1 MNTHLHSRLRW
12 ADFMGRAACL
22 MLCCALPGCMTA
34 RNPIRYVPAEEA
46 AWFKFAKDLPEE
58 GRVELSG
65 PQATAMQL
73 AMERFLPWNV
83 RPPAGASRSDICILQ
98 RQSWDVETAPGREG
112 TLLVRVSLAPGA
124 CYRWGPPLDMESTYE
139 VDVRNRRLLER
150 NPMQPPPELSREGRF
165 HLEGNVA
172 AAIQLALEDFLSG
185 EASPPEGTRPEEACL
200 YRSDSYAVT
209 AAPGPTGVVQV
220 RFTVDEKVCPTNALW
235 GSSGALACMD
245 RTVHAVD
252 IRTMRILSVGNHAH
266 LRPATPVPVEE
277 KPEGEK
283 PAAGA
288 PTSDEYKTRPD

>member
-12 ADFMGRAACL
+12 EDFMGRAAGL
-22 MLCCALPGCMTA
+22 MLCCALSGCMTA
-34 RNPIRYVPAEEA
+34 RSQVRYVPAEEA
-46 AWFKFAKDLPEE
+46 AWFKFGEELPEE
-58 GRVELSG
+58 SRVELSG
-65 PQATAMQL
+65 SQATAMRL

-98 RQSWDVETAPGREG
+98 RQSWDVETAPGRDG
-112 TLLVRVSLAPGA
+112 TLLVRVSLSPGA

-150 NPMQPPPELSREGRF
+150 DPMQPPPELPREGRL

-172 AAIQLALEDFLSG
+172 AAIQLSLEDFLSG

-200 YRSDSYAVT
+200 YQSDSYAVT

-235 GSSGALACMD
+235 GSSGALASMD

-252 IRTMRILSVGNHAH
+252 IRTMRILAVGNHAH
-266 LRPATPVPVEE
+266 LRPSTPVPPEE
-277 KPEGEK
+277 KPEGKK

-288 PTSDEYKTRPD
+288 STSDEYKSRLD